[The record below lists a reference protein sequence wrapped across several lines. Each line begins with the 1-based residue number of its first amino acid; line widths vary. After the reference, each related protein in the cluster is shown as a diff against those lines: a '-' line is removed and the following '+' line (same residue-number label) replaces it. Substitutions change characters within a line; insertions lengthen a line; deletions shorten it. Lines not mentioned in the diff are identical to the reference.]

1 VELRRKLAPRSRAAR
16 RSRRG
21 GAARTAFQRQPGP
34 AARRDSTN
42 SINIAQLI
50 PGLLPDHPYGLYA
63 YFDAEPSTVA
73 PAPGGLAVLLIG
85 GAIVRVDRRRR
96 N

>member
-1 VELRRKLAPRSRAAR
+1 
-16 RSRRG
+16 
-21 GAARTAFQRQPGP
+21 
-34 AARRDSTN
+34 
-42 SINIAQLI
+42 
-50 PGLLPDHPYGLYA
+50 LPDHPYGLYA